1 MTQSPGTEHADGD
14 GVSRRWL
21 IRGVVGLGVGI
32 PVAVESVTLFSLV
45 ESKLLGGGSEDA
57 DAAATTTD
65 REPTPVGGELLPAT
79 APADTL
85 AAASVQVSGSTWVFE
100 LTAEVE
106 NTSDTPYELQLGA
119 VTTRGGDTVA
129 GQATTGRIDPGDTG
143 RVTTTWELSDGETPA
158 SVAVTGVTYTDDG
171 PEREPREVPLGNVP
185 VEG

>member
-1 MTQSPGTEHADGD
+1 MTQPTRNENADD

-21 IRGVVGLGVGI
+21 IRSLVGLGIGI

-45 ESKLLGGGSEDA
+45 ESKLLGGGSENT
-57 DAAATTTD
+57 AAPATTTE

-85 AAASVQVSGSTWVFE
+85 ADASVQVSGSAWVFE

-119 VTTRGGDTVA
+119 VTTRGGDTVS
-129 GQATTGRIDPGDTG
+129 GQATTGRIEPGATG
-143 RVTTTWELSDGETPA
+143 RVSTTWGLPDGETPDT
-158 SVAVTGVTYTDDG
+158 VEVTGVAYTDDG
-171 PEREPREVPLGNVP
+171 PERETREVVLGNIP